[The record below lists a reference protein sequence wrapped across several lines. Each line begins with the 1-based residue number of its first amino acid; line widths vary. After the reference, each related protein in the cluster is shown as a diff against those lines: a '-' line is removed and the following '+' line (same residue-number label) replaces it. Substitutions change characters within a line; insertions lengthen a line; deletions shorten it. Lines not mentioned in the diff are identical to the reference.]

1 LSVAVPT
8 AAVIKVTHQV
18 LQAALVEVAIVQEV
32 SSRLA
37 VPLSVPVNSLLQVST
52 PTESL
57 LVSVIGEGWGTLFL
71 E

>member
-1 LSVAVPT
+1 MAVPN

-18 LQAALVEVAIVQEV
+18 LQAALAEVAIVQEV

-37 VPLSVPVNSLLQVST
+37 VPLSVPVNSPSQVST

-57 LVSVIGEGWGTLFL
+57 LVSLIGGGVGTLFL